1 MCDILRANL
10 LNNQEAIMCD
20 KEVSKPHATKMP
32 RISLQR
38 AEEVFPA
45 LKQNPV
51 SVLHRQLNYQLVLC
65 CLHYPV
71 YSQSVIYT
79 KLALHFMQ
87 IFSLSLQHILCIE
100 IFPYPK
106 LGTLEFARISGM

>member
-10 LNNQEAIMCD
+10 LNNHEAIMCD
-20 KEVSKPHATKMP
+20 KDVSKPHETNMP

-38 AEEVFPA
+38 AEEIFPA
-45 LKQNPV
+45 LKQSSV
-51 SVLHRQLNYQLVLC
+51 SVLHRQSIYELVLC

-71 YSQSVIYT
+71 YSQLVTYT
-79 KLALHFMQ
+79 QLSLRFMQ
-87 IFSLSLQHILCIE
+87 IFFLSLQHILYIE

-106 LGTLEFARISGM
+106 LGSLEFLRISGM